1 MRENYFSRIA
11 GCSQVQLVDLAGT
24 DRSPLNINAHDS
36 ELVALTLNVQ
46 GTPRYSLETGYFLDL
61 KHLCELHR

>member
-1 MRENYFSRIA
+1 M
-11 GCSQVQLVDLAGT
+11 QLVDLAGT

-46 GTPRYSLETGYFLDL
+46 GRLLVNKECLAGVML
-61 KHLCELHR
+61 R

>member
-1 MRENYFSRIA
+1 M
-11 GCSQVQLVDLAGT
+11 QLVDLAGT

-46 GTPRYSLETGYFLDL
+46 GTIPVPGTYVGINHRNARLGELVRYDG
-61 KHLCELHR
+61 